1 MSKLYFAYGSNLNLG
16 QMQHRCPNA
25 RPVGKVAFYGHEL
38 TFRGV
43 ADIVKG
49 DPTTRIEGGLWEITP
64 ECEIALDK
72 YEGFPRL
79 YRKIYLAGVMT
90 YQMNAYGVSP
100 PSVYYFNTILQG
112 YHDFGLD
119 TAYLYDA
126 AGWSHFTQTEE
137 NNYGYSY
144 IR

>member
-25 RPVGKVAFYGHEL
+25 KPVGKVAFFGHEL

-43 ADIVKG
+43 ADITKS
-49 DPTTRIEGGLWEITP
+49 DPTARIEGGLWGITP

-72 YEGFPRL
+72 YKGFPRL

-100 PSVYYFNTILQG
+100 PSVYYFNTILPVS
-112 YHDFGLD
+112 YTHL
-119 TAYLYDA
+119 TLP
-126 AGWSHFTQTEE
+126 TI
-137 NNYGYSY
+137 YSV
-144 IR
+144 